1 MADELDGLLARVDD
15 AALRADLRT
24 HIDRLRSKRSFGL
37 VFESHL
43 PERVRLPE
51 HPVRVGAS
59 VALRDDPKS
68 ATYEVLGVESG
79 RAAVRT
85 VRHPDGSRLSPEE
98 QAESV
103 VEAHPLEDL
112 VVISDFGDPIYPGPV
127 SYTHLQQPS
136 SRMPSSRRN
145 RRDTV
150 LVALSTIRGVPSG
163 PMAMV

>member
-15 AALRADLRT
+15 ASLRADLRT

-59 VALRDDPKS
+59 VALRDDAKS
-68 ATYEVLGVESG
+68 ATFEVLGVGAG
-79 RAAVRT
+79 RAAVRV
-85 VRHPDGSRLSPEE
+85 VRHPDGSRLSLEE

-103 VEAHPLEDL
+103 VETHPVDDL
-112 VVISDFGDPIYPGPV
+112 VVISDFGDPIYPGLRRLGSVAGGGLTSPA
-127 SYTHLQQPS
+127 TWS
-136 SRMPSSRRN
+136 SRARTTTS
-145 RRDTV
+145 
-150 LVALSTIRGVPSG
+150 
-163 PMAMV
+163 